1 MVWGESQV
9 EYPTLEVGGIQCLTM
24 SAFAFPLYKIDN
36 VHSHLKCKYFFA
48 FVKQTSNRGYTII
61 LSVIMWLCY
70 SNQN

>member
-36 VHSHLKCKYFFA
+36 VHSHLKCKYFKFT
-48 FVKQTSNRGYTII
+48 FSLEKESMCSTKNCTITFS
-61 LSVIMWLCY
+61 LV
-70 SNQN
+70 